1 MVSDGYYYAVPLIGA
16 ALLLAWLT
24 SPVWALPALVLAGFF
39 LWFFRDPD
47 RVIPDAVG
55 AVVSPAD
62 GKVTDVSPAGDGSG
76 RTRISIFLSVIDV
89 HVNRSPM
96 EGVIREVVYQ
106 KGKFLNAMG
115 SASAE
120 RNEQNIV
127 TVAGGREHLVI
138 RRTDGLLPRGSVTPN
153 HMCAVTC

>member
-55 AVVSPAD
+55 AVVSQAD
-62 GKVTDVSPAGDGSG
+62 GKVTDVYAAMDGSG
-76 RTRISIFLSVIDV
+76 RTRISIFLCVVDGDG
-89 HVNRSPM
+89 NRSPM
-96 EGVIREVVYQ
+96 EGV
-106 KGKFLNAMG
+106 
-115 SASAE
+115 
-120 RNEQNIV
+120 
-127 TVAGGREHLVI
+127 
-138 RRTDGLLPRGSVTPN
+138 
-153 HMCAVTC
+153 